1 MSSAMKLPST
11 QAFNLWENGRNRI
24 YLDHNATT
32 PLAAHLPAFLT
43 PLLEL
48 SGNASSIHQHG
59 RGPKAIIRDA
69 RNQVAAMVGASP
81 LEIIFTA
88 GGSES
93 NNLAIKG
100 FFESLLKQHG
110 RDVSKWPRSEFIT
123 STVEHPSVTKTFLY
137 LREHGATVHFVGV
150 DRRGFLDVE
159 SYRKLLNERTAFVS
173 IMAANNETGALFPI
187 KELCEHAHQV
197 GAKFHTDAV
206 QMLGKLPLNVKEWG
220 VDYASFAA
228 HKFYSLKGSGCLFA
242 RKGAPIESLIHGG
255 RQERG
260 RRAGTENTLAIASFG
275 EMALSAD
282 FVSENSNR
290 MRELRDGFEK
300 VVLEKLPGI
309 HVMSSETSRLPNTS
323 SLVIDGIDGESLLM
337 NLDIQGVSVSTG
349 AACSSGNPE
358 PSPILLAM
366 GLSRLEAQ
374 GSLRVS
380 LGWQTTPEEMN
391 YFVTVLVETVT
402 RLRTLREEYLS
413 THVGE
418 GN

>member
-1 MSSAMKLPST
+1 MKLPST

-43 PLLEL
+43 PLLEQW
-48 SGNASSIHQHG
+48 GNASSIHQHG

-69 RNQVAAMVGASP
+69 RNQVAAMIGASP
-81 LEIIFTA
+81 LEIIFTG

-100 FFESLLKQHG
+100 FFESLMRTHG
-110 RDVSKWPRSEFIT
+110 REISKWPRSEFIT

-137 LREHGATVHFVGV
+137 LREHGATVHFVNV
-150 DRRGFLDVE
+150 DRKGFLDTE
-159 SYRKLLNERTAFVS
+159 SYRHLLGERTALVS
-173 IMAANNETGALFPI
+173 IMAANNETGVLFPI
-187 KELCEHAHQV
+187 KELCDLAREA
-197 GAKFHTDAV
+197 GAKFHTDGV

-228 HKFYSLKGSGCLFA
+228 HKFYSLKGSGCLYVK
-242 RKGAPIESLIHGG
+242 KGAALESLIHGG

-260 RRAGTENTLAIASFG
+260 RRAGTENTLSVASFG
-275 EMALSAD
+275 EMAQSA
-282 FVSENSNR
+282 SLILENANK
-290 MRELRDGFEK
+290 MRELRDDFEK
-300 VVLEKLPGI
+300 TVLDQLPGI
-309 HVMSSETSRLPNTS
+309 HIMSTESPRLPNTS
-323 SLVIDGIDGESLLM
+323 SLIIDGIDGESLLM
-337 NLDIQGVSVSTG
+337 NLDIQNVSVSTG

-366 GLSRLEAQ
+366 GLTRLEAQ

-380 LGWQTTPEEMN
+380 LGWRTTSEEMS
-391 YFVTVLVETVT
+391 YFIKVLIETVT

-418 GN
+418 GI